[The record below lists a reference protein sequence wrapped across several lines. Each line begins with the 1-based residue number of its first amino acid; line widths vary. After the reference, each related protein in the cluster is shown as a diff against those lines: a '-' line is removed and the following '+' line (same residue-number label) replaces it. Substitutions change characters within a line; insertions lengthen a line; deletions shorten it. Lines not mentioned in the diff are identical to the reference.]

1 MHCLHTQ
8 GGTQSTLSFEVF
20 DKHIYIRHAAHSFR
34 QNDMRSFLGIKYVIY
49 SLCRTLAVVYFR
61 YHIVFLLAGGVASG
75 VLPQIRMIRILVPLG
90 HPSAHLPLFRQ
101 TCCQRD
107 CGIKMLLRLIPL
119 NLLRQKQEGKRK
131 HDLSISSYSTNS
143 TVVFQIFPGDGIEAS
158 YLFGRQ
164 GIFLAGQNRNLIG
177 HIRQR
182 IGSRLQFP
190 TLLQDIADLVT
201 FHLHH

>member
-1 MHCLHTQ
+1 MDKILDYLISYSFSFGRR
-8 GGTQSTLSFEVF
+8 GG
-20 DKHIYIRHAAHSFR
+20 IRGSAT
-34 QNDMRSFLGIKYVIY
+34 DTYDTYLG
-49 SLCRTLAVVYFR
+49 TA
-61 YHIVFLLAGGVASG
+61 
-75 VLPQIRMIRILVPLG
+75 G